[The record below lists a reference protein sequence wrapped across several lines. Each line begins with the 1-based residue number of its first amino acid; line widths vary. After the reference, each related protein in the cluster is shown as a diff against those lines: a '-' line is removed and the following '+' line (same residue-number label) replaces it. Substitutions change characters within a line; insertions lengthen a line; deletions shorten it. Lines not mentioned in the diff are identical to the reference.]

1 MYFVSNPIFFVDVY
15 EKKIKI
21 CACLHCMRL
30 EHISKKQKR
39 KNEIREEKEK
49 TSFIFLK
56 KVRLSIETKI
66 RFSLSNKSIIIQ
78 KIVLYRVDRKSTRDL
93 VENEIT
99 LFVISSEK
107 VYRQDVEYYSHLLLV
122 HMMVSMNS
130 LM

>member
-1 MYFVSNPIFFVDVY
+1 MYFVCNPIFFVDVY
-15 EKKIKI
+15 EKKIKM
-21 CACLHCMRL
+21 CTCSHCMGL
-30 EHISKKQKR
+30 EYISKKQKR
-39 KNEIREEKEK
+39 KNEIREKK
-49 TSFIFLK
+49 RNDKFYSFEQ
-56 KVRLSIETKI
+56 IEIKYTNKNTF
-66 RFSLSNKSIIIQ
+66 FSFEQIIIQ